1 MTSSSAHE
9 ILALEQGTPEI
20 DSALKASLDA
30 DPQFAARLLA
40 AVSMPGLGRR
50 SGIELDDLRPLF
62 GLRFVQQVAAGLLL
76 EDAGAD
82 ATGSGILAAI
92 AAQCIASRISLANGE
107 EVFLAAW
114 LSSTPAW
121 RRAPA
126 SWGPGAEL
134 LAALDRHAELGDEA
148 PLSGVRPELVAQVV
162 RLGELLANLASPYPE
177 ASVTEVLRRGARIGL
192 APSELGALCDD
203 VARHAAEWS
212 GHLGRRLKA
221 QVNFN
226 LAAPELA
233 DLVRF
238 AGELATVYRYLLQ
251 NAAID
256 AQTGLPNARYFRTRL
271 ESEWAAARRRGGALS
286 VIAVECAGDAAAMAQ
301 ALRETARMQ
310 DVVCRTGDTQ
320 FMLICIDTQAEY
332 AEKAAARIQSS
343 VAAQKFSASLG
354 VATLDS
360 MISSVGDLIERAQ
373 MAAQEAM
380 AGGKRYRTWQE
391 TTEL

>member
-1 MTSSSAHE
+1 MTSAAARE
-9 ILALEQGTPEI
+9 ILAIEPGAPEI
-20 DSALKASLDA
+20 DATLKASLDA

-92 AAQCIASRISLANGE
+92 AAQCIASRISLADGE
-107 EVFLAAW
+107 QVFLAAW
-114 LSSTPAW
+114 LNSTPAW
-121 RRAPA
+121 RQAPA

-134 LAALDRHAELGDEA
+134 LAALDRHAKLADEA
-148 PLSGVRPELVAQVV
+148 PLSGVRPELVAQAV

-177 ASVTEVLRRGARIGL
+177 TSVTEVLQRGARIGL

-203 VARHAAEWS
+203 LARHAAEWS
-212 GHLGRRLKA
+212 AHLGRRLKA
-221 QVNFN
+221 DVNFN
-226 LAAPELA
+226 FAAPELA
-233 DLVRF
+233 DLLRF

-256 AQTGLPNARYFRTRL
+256 AETGLPNARYFRTRL

-301 ALRETARMQ
+301 ALRDTARLQ

-320 FMLICIDTQAEY
+320 FMLICIDTQAED

-343 VAAQKFSASLG
+343 VSVPKFSASLG

-373 MAAQEAM
+373 AAALEAM
-380 AGGKRYRTWQE
+380 AGGKGYRTWKE
-391 TTEL
+391 TV